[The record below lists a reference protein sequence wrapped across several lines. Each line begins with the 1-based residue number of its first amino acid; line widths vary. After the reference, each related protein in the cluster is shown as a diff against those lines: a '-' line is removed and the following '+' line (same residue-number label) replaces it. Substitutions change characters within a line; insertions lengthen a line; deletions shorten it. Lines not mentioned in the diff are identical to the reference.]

1 MSENNNIARPYAQ
14 AIFEIAESSG
24 NFSAWSEALGVMA
37 MVAVNQDMASLLINP
52 RVSRKDI
59 GGVFIEVC
67 GDQIDDLGQNL
78 LRLLSQ
84 NRRLHILPEIA
95 QRYELLRAE
104 AERSVRAEL
113 ESALPVSEE
122 EQQQIAKA
130 LKARLGRDV
139 DLVCK
144 INEKLIGGAVI
155 RAGDLVIDGSVRA
168 RLENLATAVG
178 A

>member
-14 AIFEIAESSG
+14 AIFEISEQG
-24 NFSAWSEALGVMA
+24 RNFSAWSDALGLMA
-37 MVAVNQDMASLLINP
+37 IVARNQDMASLLINP

-59 GGVFIEVC
+59 GMVFIEVC
-67 GDQIDDLGQNL
+67 GDTIDDLGRNL

-84 NRRLHILPEIA
+84 NRRLHVLPEIA
-95 QRYELLRAE
+95 QQYESLRAE

-122 EQQQIAKA
+122 EQKRIAEA

-139 DLVCK
+139 DLVCR

-168 RLENLATAVG
+168 RLEALAGAVG